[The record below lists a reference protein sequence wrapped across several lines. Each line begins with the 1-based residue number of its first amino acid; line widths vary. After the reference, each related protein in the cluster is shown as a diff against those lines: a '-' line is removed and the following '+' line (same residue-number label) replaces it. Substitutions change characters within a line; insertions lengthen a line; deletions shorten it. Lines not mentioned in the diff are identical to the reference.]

1 MYMSIHKIV
10 RCPAC
15 GSHDLVSIEMM
26 MDGAAVQFRACH
38 ACENRWWEKDGASV
52 DLGSVVPMIPKR

>member
-1 MYMSIHKIV
+1 MSIHKIV

-15 GSHDLVSIEMM
+15 GSEDLVSIEMT

-38 ACENRWWEKDGASV
+38 LCEHRWWEKDGSSV
-52 DLGSVVPMIPKR
+52 ELGSVVPLIPRR